1 MMSVSGPVP
10 PDKIRALTTPELALA
25 LLSSLVRTP
34 DQVNCNNMFRGAG
47 PAFRPNGEPDVNLE
61 TWSSALRESRED
73 GFKAPEA

>member
-61 TWSSALRESRED
+61 TWSSALRLIFHL
-73 GFKAPEA
+73 G